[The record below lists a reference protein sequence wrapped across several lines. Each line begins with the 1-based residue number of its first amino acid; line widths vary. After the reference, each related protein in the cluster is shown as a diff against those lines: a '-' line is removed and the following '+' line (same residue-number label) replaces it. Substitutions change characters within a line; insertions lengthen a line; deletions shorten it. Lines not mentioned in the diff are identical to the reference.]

1 METSVQDAAPGAV
14 EEPAQFSADDRV
26 MGALPR
32 SEVEPAQDDL
42 FQRLSGGRR
51 LTDQEFVENS
61 LEENRFWM
69 RVMMEHAFFLKI
81 TLPNEAKA
89 LLEQAEEF
97 EEAFA
102 EQLHRAL
109 RGTPSNP
116 ADVERLNLDSVDLL
130 KRAMDYKQK
139 VFERNVN
146 GEFRGTNWTKTAE
159 HIRREPLY
167 VIKTLLRLNSRVER
181 PLIEEL
187 VEDNEFF
194 LKIMAEHGVFA
205 LHFLDPDED
214 DILDLA
220 RLMGNKFKVLTMQS
234 RNLEIEPPTKTAL
247 LSQLTIFRGSTL
259 LFHGFMEEI
268 HRLTQ
273 EKEIRGIADL
283 NIIGHITREAGKYLS
298 VLDRMEARIKNTP
311 SADRRRHEP

>member
-1 METSVQDAAPGAV
+1 MEPPVQEGMPDTV
-14 EEPAQFSADDRV
+14 EDPARFFPENRVLEP
-26 MGALPR
+26 LPR
-32 SEVEPAQDDL
+32 AEVEPTQDDL
-42 FQRLSGGRR
+42 FMRISGGRK
-51 LTDQEFVENS
+51 LADWEFVERS

-81 TLPNEAKA
+81 TLPNEATEF
-89 LLEQAEEF
+89 LQLAEEF
-97 EEAFA
+97 EASFA
-102 EQLHRAL
+102 KQLHRAL
-109 RGTPSNP
+109 HETPANP
-116 ADVERLNLDSVDLL
+116 SDVEKLNLDSIDLL
-130 KRAMDYKQK
+130 TRAMEYKQN
-139 VFERNVN
+139 VFYRNVN
-146 GEFRGTNWTKTAE
+146 GDFRGMNWTKTAE

-167 VIKTLLRLNSRVER
+167 VIKTLLRLNSKVER

-220 RLMGNKFKVLTMQS
+220 RLMGDKFKVLTMQA
-234 RNLEIEPPTKTAL
+234 RNLEIEPPSKTAI

-259 LFHGFMEEI
+259 LFHGLMEEV

-273 EKEIRGIADL
+273 EKEIRGVADP
-283 NIIGHITREAGKYLS
+283 NIIGHITREAGKYLT

-311 SADRRRHEP
+311 IPRRYEQ